1 MVGPTPPSGSL
12 VRKLGH
18 NHARLGMEPM
28 HRECREY
35 MEGYKEYSLTTNLE
49 HTILKA
55 PTKERT

>member
-1 MVGPTPPSGSL
+1 MVGHTPPSGSL

-35 MEGYKEYSLTTNLE
+35 MEGYKEYSLTTYLE
-49 HTILKA
+49 DTILIA
-55 PTKERT
+55 QPKERT